1 MNRQGYSWSRPNG
14 WYERYIQRPELV
26 ESSNNRPVQ
35 PASSAS
41 VIQQRL
47 VLVCLPDCRIVS
59 MDRRRL
65 EKGAICVPA
74 MPNGAPKPTA
84 VNQDGQPECVLMR
97 AFATEHRRAYP

>member
-1 MNRQGYSWSRPNG
+1 VCSWSRPNG

-41 VIQQRL
+41 VIQQHL

-65 EKGAICVPA
+65 ERGAIGVPA

-84 VNQDGQPECVLMR
+84 INQDGQPERLLVVV
-97 AFATEHRRAYP
+97 FATERREGRAYP